1 VQYWQFRLYFSG
13 GDELFFSDRGRVII
27 GMLGNDKDQLERQ
40 VPEYG
45 LEALI
50 STIDDRDELISA
62 IKESRKH

>member
-1 VQYWQFRLYFSG
+1 MHFSG
-13 GDELFFSDRGRVII
+13 GNEFFFSDKGRVII
-27 GMLGNDKDQLERQ
+27 GMTGRHKDQLEQQ